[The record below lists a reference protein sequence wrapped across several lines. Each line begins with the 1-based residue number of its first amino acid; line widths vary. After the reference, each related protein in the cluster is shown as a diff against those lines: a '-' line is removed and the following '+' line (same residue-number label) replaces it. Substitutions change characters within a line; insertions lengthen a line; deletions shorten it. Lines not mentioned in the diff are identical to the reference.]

1 MDERLVEAAQ
11 ALLTG
16 YDTAL
21 SRQWRE
27 EDRKWRTED
36 MCWRQKELYFSEA
49 QHSFLEEQRQWR
61 QEDIEQRHLENA
73 RALWARVVEKNRRDV
88 EEKSEQLKAISTL
101 AALISGF
108 ALSAFLQF
116 DFGNYVDTSGAVL
129 PLFGVTMALTV
140 GLETICVI
148 ICSLMLVSVFKTG
161 QNYMSEEEEAE
172 FMNRCKAFA
181 DSYGWGDRPPA
192 PARSFAMHWA
202 QRCEQS
208 WRRAFLLFG
217 LGIPCLFAN
226 LSVAAW
232 IKFDHSLLSQLLTT
246 IVLVLALVSMGYSRK
261 WSAHILE
268 TERTE
273 LGAERVPTAPQGLP
287 FDWHRRPAF
296 QGRTLSQRMSAVTA
310 GCSSD
315 GAAAVGVNGT

>member
-21 SRQWRE
+21 NRQWRE
-27 EDRKWRTED
+27 EDRRWRTED
-36 MCWRQKELYFSEA
+36 MCWRQKELHFSDA
-49 QHSFLEEQRQWR
+49 QHTFLEEQRQWR
-61 QEDIEQRHLENA
+61 QQDTEQRHLDNA

-88 EEKSEQLKAISTL
+88 EEKAEQLKAISTL

-116 DFGNYVDTSGAVL
+116 EFGDYVDKSGAVL

-161 QNYMSEEEEAE
+161 QSYMSDEEEAE
-172 FMNRCKAFA
+172 FMQRCRAFA
-181 DSYGWGDRPPA
+181 YNYSPGDRPPA

-226 LSVAAW
+226 LSVAAF
-232 IKFDHSLLSQLLTT
+232 IKFDKSLLAELLTT
-246 IVLVLALVSMGYSRK
+246 GVLVLALMSMGYSRK
-261 WSAHILE
+261 WSSHILE

-273 LGAERVPTAPQGLP
+273 LGADRMPTAPQGLP

-296 QGRTLSQRMSAVTA
+296 QGRTLSQSMSAGGV
-310 GCSSD
+310 CSSD
-315 GAAAVGVNGT
+315 GAAAVMVNGT

>member
-27 EDRKWRTED
+27 EDRRWRTED
-36 MCWRQKELYFSEA
+36 MCWRQKELHFSDA
-49 QHSFLEEQRQWR
+49 QHTFLEQQRQWR
-61 QEDIEQRHLENA
+61 QQDTEQRHLDNA

-88 EEKSEQLKAISTL
+88 EEKAEQLKAISTL

-116 DFGNYVDTSGAVL
+116 DFGDYVDKSGAVL

-161 QNYMSEEEEAE
+161 QSYMSDEEEAE
-172 FMNRCKAFA
+172 FMQRCKAFA
-181 DSYGWGDRPPA
+181 DNYSPGDRPPA

-217 LGIPCLFAN
+217 LGGLQAPRREL
-226 LSVAAW
+226 AW
-232 IKFDHSLLSQLLTT
+232 RVCSRNADRNAPASWELVQLLPAWCVGALLSCVFDAACPLYLLSWLNLG
-246 IVLVLALVSMGYSRK
+246 ISMMRVCRVAGWSLA
-261 WSAHILE
+261 A
-268 TERTE
+268 
-273 LGAERVPTAPQGLP
+273 
-287 FDWHRRPAF
+287 
-296 QGRTLSQRMSAVTA
+296 
-310 GCSSD
+310 
-315 GAAAVGVNGT
+315 